1 MADVEQICRKASTLD
16 AGRLQTLAE
25 FLDFLLTHQPAR
37 PDAKPF
43 PATTFESPDAPSIYG
58 GPALT
63 QGQMRDAIDWEAGGH
78 K

>member
-1 MADVEQICRKASTLD
+1 MLD

-25 FLDFLLTHQPAR
+25 FLDFLLTHEPAR
-37 PDAKPF
+37 PETKPF
-43 PATTFESPDAPSIYG
+43 APTIFESPDAPSVYS

-63 QGQMRDAIDWEAGGH
+63 LEQMRDAIDWEASAR